1 MIKTI
6 IFNFLFLVPGII
18 LAQVGINTTTPT
30 HKLDVNGDVLIE
42 KHLIETKN
50 RDISGPFLL
59 YTRSKDTNPVGE
71 VKKLDPTLM
80 NVAPVNRYKVIIN
93 NVNQDRVTN
102 VDTGLSASKYFLAI
116 ADAKFVGA
124 NIGSNPITHP
134 IAGARSEYG
143 TYTNG
148 VSVNAAGN
156 YTISLDFVG
165 AGTQSAA
172 NGNWEFILL
181 VYHISLLTDFK
192 TVTTTITGNSGQP
205 AAGTVVDLFN

>member
-50 RDISGPFLL
+50 RDIAGPFLL
-59 YTRSKDTNPVGE
+59 YTRSKDTTPVGE

-80 NVAPVNRYKVIIN
+80 NVAPVNRYKVVIS

-124 NIGSNPITHP
+124 NIGSNPFNHP
-134 IAGARSEYG
+134 TGGARSEYG
-143 TYTNG
+143 TYSNG

-156 YTISLDFVG
+156 YTLSLDFVG

-172 NGNWEFILL
+172 NGTWEFTLL
-181 VYHISLLTDFK
+181 VYHISLLTDFQ
-192 TVTTTITGNSGQP
+192 TVTTTISGNSGQP

>member
-6 IFNFLFLVPGII
+6 ILNFLFLVPSIV
-18 LAQVGINTTTPT
+18 LAQVGINTTTPA

-50 RDISGPFLL
+50 RDIAGPFLL

-80 NVAPVNRYKVIIN
+80 NVAPVNRYKVIIS

-156 YTISLDFVG
+156 YTLSLDFCRRRNTICRKRKLGVYFVSVSHFF
-165 AGTQSAA
+165 TYRFQ
-172 NGNWEFILL
+172 NGNHHDHRKFWRTSSWFRYRFI
-181 VYHISLLTDFK
+181 
-192 TVTTTITGNSGQP
+192 
-205 AAGTVVDLFN
+205 